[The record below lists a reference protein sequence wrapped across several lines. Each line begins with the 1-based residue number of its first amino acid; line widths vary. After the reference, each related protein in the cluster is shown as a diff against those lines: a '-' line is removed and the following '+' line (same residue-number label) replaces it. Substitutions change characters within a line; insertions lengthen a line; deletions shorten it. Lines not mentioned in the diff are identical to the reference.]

1 MGPQPEKEY
10 FFENIPAEDDA
21 FHEFLTEF
29 NNETYFDFSK
39 ANLYRKYGAEWKNSA
54 TINALRRL
62 KSWGLN
68 SFGTWSDP
76 ALYLYQDYRVPY
88 TVAISPRWPS
98 LDGENK
104 KFPDVFDPAFRK
116 VLAETI
122 QQNGDRM
129 KDDPYC
135 IGYFV
140 DNELSVSGLTK
151 SLLKQAADGHAK
163 LAFGEYLKSKYGSID
178 KLNQQWL
185 SKFAGWKDFL
195 DATELPDQAAGD
207 TETFDLHILD
217 RYYSICREEV
227 KKAAPNKLYLG
238 SRLHCHYYPDD
249 QSEVELIKI
258 AARYCD
264 VVTFNRYRFSAED
277 LLLPEDVDKPII
289 IGEFHFGALDRG
301 HFHTGLRSVANQE
314 QRAEAYSQYVKEAL
328 KNPQIVGTH
337 WFQYSD
343 QAFTGRG
350 DGENYQIGFIDI
362 CDNPYPEIVA
372 AARRIGYDLYRIRS
386 ETK

>member
-1 MGPQPEKEY
+1 M
-10 FFENIPAEDDA
+10 
-21 FHEFLTEF
+21 
-29 NNETYFDFSK
+29 
-39 ANLYRKYGAEWKNSA
+39 
-54 TINALRRL
+54 
-62 KSWGLN
+62 
-68 SFGTWSDP
+68 
-76 ALYLYQDYRVPY
+76 
-88 TVAISPRWPS
+88 
-98 LDGENK
+98 
-104 KFPDVFDPAFRK
+104 
-116 VLAETI
+116 
-122 QQNGDRM
+122 
-129 KDDPYC
+129 
-135 IGYFV
+135 
-140 DNELSVSGLTK
+140 
-151 SLLKQAADGHAK
+151 
-163 LAFGEYLKSKYGSID
+163 
-178 KLNQQWL
+178 
-185 SKFAGWKDFL
+185 
-195 DATELPDQAAGD
+195 
-207 TETFDLHILD
+207 
-217 RYYSICREEV
+217 
-227 KKAAPNKLYLG
+227 YLG

-314 QRAEAYSQYVKEAL
+314 QRAEAYSQYVKGAL

-372 AARRIGYDLYRIRS
+372 AARRIGYDLYRIRYES
-386 ETK
+386 KQ